1 MSWTDTLMSRSG
13 VSGGTHAK
21 KSILARSPHTMRPLN
36 MLPTADLGELRDP
49 VLAVPA
55 V

>member
-1 MSWTDTLMSRSG
+1 MRDCEFERFAG
-13 VSGGTHAK
+13 RV
-21 KSILARSPHTMRPLN
+21 LACSPDSTRPLN
-36 MLPTADLGELRDP
+36 MLPMADLGELRDP